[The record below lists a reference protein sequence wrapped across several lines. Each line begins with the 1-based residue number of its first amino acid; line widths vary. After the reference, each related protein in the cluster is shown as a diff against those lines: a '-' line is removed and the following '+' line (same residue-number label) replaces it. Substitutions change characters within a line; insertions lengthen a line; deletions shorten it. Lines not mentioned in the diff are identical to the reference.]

1 MRKNI
6 NHNFQSLIVKTHTR
20 PETYTKESV
29 SSFLA
34 LCEEIKTAE
43 VAAFNPADFLFRGQ
57 STDEPLKPKIARL
70 TPKVEL
76 QKTERLMMADFER
89 QRLPFTEFEPRN
101 KWDLLALAQHHG
113 LPTRLLDWSFSALA
127 ALWFCVKHP
136 PKKNE
141 QGKELDGVVWLLKT
155 KVEDFI
161 EFPTKKSPYL
171 LARTRIF
178 RSRSVSKRILAQ
190 SGAFTCHRQ
199 LPSGKFIPLEE
210 NANYKERLVKIII
223 PAKSFHR
230 IRDQLNACGVNSV
243 SLFPD
248 LDGLAAH
255 LRFRY
260 FCDAKP
266 KVKFRFASKAA

>member
-1 MRKNI
+1 MKPLTQPEIHTKN
-6 NHNFQSLIVKTHTR
+6 
-20 PETYTKESV
+20 SV
-29 SSFLA
+29 SAFLA
-34 LCEEIKTAE
+34 LCETIKEAE
-43 VAAFNPADFLFRGQ
+43 VAADNPADFLFRGQ

-70 TPKVEL
+70 TPKVGL

-89 QRLPFTEFEPRN
+89 QRLPFTEFEPKN

-113 LPTRLLDWSFSALA
+113 LPTRLLDWSYSALA
-127 ALWFCVKHP
+127 ALWFCVKYP

-161 EFPTKKSPYL
+161 EFPTTKSPYSL
-171 LARTRIF
+171 GRTRVF

-190 SGAFTCHRQ
+190 SGVFTCHRQ
-199 LPSGKFIPLEE
+199 LPTGEFIPLEK

-223 PAKSFHR
+223 PANSFHR

-248 LDGLAAH
+248 LDGLASH
-255 LRFRY
+255 CMRLGGH
-260 FCDAKP
+260 
-266 KVKFRFASKAA
+266 V